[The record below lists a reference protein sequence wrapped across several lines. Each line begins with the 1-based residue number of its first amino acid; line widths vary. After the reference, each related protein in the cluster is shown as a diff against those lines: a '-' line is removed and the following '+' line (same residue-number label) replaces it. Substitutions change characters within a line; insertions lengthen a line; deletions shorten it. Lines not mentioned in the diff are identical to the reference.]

1 MLLASVA
8 FLFLLKNA
16 RMERLVNILIIDDNR
31 TDQLALKEILSG
43 FGNILLFCES
53 LEEAHQILRR
63 KEVGIIL
70 VNIDSPKFSSMDD
83 FQELLEEHKQ
93 RAHYSIVITE
103 NARTGSKLLR
113 GLHSGAVDFIHKP
126 FNPHLIQAK
135 IEVYKSLYYKDQRI
149 AQLLGNILPRTILE
163 ELNHNGKYSPR
174 RIDSGVVLF
183 TDFVDFSMKSKSIK
197 PLKLVKRL
205 EHYFTRFDQIV
216 ERYNL
221 EKIKTIGD
229 AYMAL
234 AGVTEDNEEP
244 VLRAAMAALE
254 MRDFMR
260 NERDLAR
267 AMRKEFWEVRVGIH
281 VGPLVAGIIGSNKYS
296 FDVWGDTVNIA
307 ARAQQLSEVDEI
319 TITSAVMDEIHEYV
333 EGRHLGHVPIK
344 KRGGTMEVFTL
355 DKLKKEHSL
364 YGDGK
369 FPNAILRRK
378 CQISSV
384 DFEHM
389 RNDIINHL
397 KSNLPEDVVYHDLQH
412 TLNVEKAAM
421 RLGRLEGL
429 TEDEMLLLRTAA
441 LYHDAGFIY
450 TYHRNELHG
459 VRLMER
465 NLPRFGYDQ
474 EQIAQVRNMILAT
487 AREAK
492 PVTLLEQLMCD
503 ADHDYLGR
511 ADYYVV
517 SEKLRAEIE
526 HFDEPMNE
534 EEWLLFQIQFLE
546 YEHEFFSV
554 TAKNIRERGKLN
566 RLSELK
572 QRLRELRGH

>member
-1 MLLASVA
+1 
-8 FLFLLKNA
+8 
-16 RMERLVNILIIDDNR
+16 LIIDDNR

-53 LEEAHQILRR
+53 LDEAHHILRR

-70 VNIDSPKFSSMDD
+70 VNIDSPKFSSMDE

-93 RAHYSIVITE
+93 RTHYSIVITE

-113 GLHSGAVDFIHKP
+113 GLSSGAVDFINKP

-149 AQLLGNILPRTILE
+149 AQLLSNILPRTILE
-163 ELNHNGKYSPR
+163 ELNQHGKFSPK
-174 RIDSGVVLF
+174 RIDKGVVLF

-205 EHYFTRFDQIV
+205 EYYFTRFDQIV
-216 ERYNL
+216 ERYKL

-260 NERDLAR
+260 NEREVSR
-267 AMRKEFWEVRVGIH
+267 ALRREFWEIRIGIH
-281 VGPLVAGIIGSNKYS
+281 VGPLVAGIIGDKKYS

-319 TITSAVMDEIHEYV
+319 TITSVVMDEIHPFV
-333 EGRHLGHVPIK
+333 EGKHLGHVPIK

-355 DKLKKEHSL
+355 ESIKKDHSL

-369 FPNAILRRK
+369 FPNAFLRKK

-397 KSNLPEDVVYHDLQH
+397 KSNLPEDIIYHDLQH

-429 TEDEMLLLRTAA
+429 TDEEMLLLRTAA

-474 EQIAQVRNMILAT
+474 EQIALIRNMIMAT
-487 AREAK
+487 SRESK

-517 SEKLRAEIE
+517 SNKLREEIE
-526 HFDEPMNE
+526 HFDEPMSE
-534 EEWLLFQIQFLE
+534 EDWMLFQIQFLE

-554 TAKNIRERGKLN
+554 TAKSIRERAKLN
-566 RLSELK
+566 RISELK
-572 QRLRELRGH
+572 QRLREMREL